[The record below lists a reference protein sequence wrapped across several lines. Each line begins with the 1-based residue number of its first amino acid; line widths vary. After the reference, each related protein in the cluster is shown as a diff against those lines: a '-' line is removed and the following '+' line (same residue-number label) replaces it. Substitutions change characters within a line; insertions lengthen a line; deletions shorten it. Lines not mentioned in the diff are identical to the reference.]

1 MSTKADGHD
10 VEDSMTEGLC
20 IVHRDRLD
28 LFEEL
33 CRQFKG
39 LANVEVIFDRRVGD
53 RRRTRGV
60 GNDRRRGDRRQYR
73 TDVRLLGWILTR
85 PNDAAIPLAGTQ

>member
-1 MSTKADGHD
+1 
-10 VEDSMTEGLC
+10 MTEGLC

-33 CRQFKG
+33 CLQFRG
-39 LANVEVIFDRRVGD
+39 LANVQVIFDRRVSD
-53 RRRTRGV
+53 RRRTRAAAH
-60 GNDRRRGDRRQYR
+60 NRRHGERRQYR

-85 PNDAAIPLAGTQ
+85 PNDSAIPLAGGQ

>member
-39 LANVEVIFDRRVGD
+39 LANVEVIFDRRVSD

>member
-1 MSTKADGHD
+1 MSIKADGHN

-33 CRQFKG
+33 CQQFKG
-39 LANVEVIFDRRVGD
+39 LANVRVIFDRRVCE
-53 RRRTRGV
+53 RRRTREAV
-60 GNDRRRGDRRQYR
+60 NKRRRGERRQYR
-73 TDVRLLGWILTR
+73 TDVRLLGWILTH
-85 PNDAAIPLAGTQ
+85 PNDAAIPLAGQ

>member
-1 MSTKADGHD
+1 
-10 VEDSMTEGLC
+10 MTEGLC

-33 CRQFKG
+33 CRQFRG
-39 LANVEVIFDRRVGD
+39 LADVAVIFDRRISE
-53 RRRTRGV
+53 RRRTRESV
-60 GNDRRRGDRRQYR
+60 RDRRRGERRQYR

-85 PNDAAIPLAGTQ
+85 PNDAAIPLAGVQ